1 MKTEMKSSLK
11 LFMRPFLVVLGF
23 MLLYALVH
31 AVLGFYGEKDS
42 ASISQNLEKT
52 EIERQNSALSPKQ
65 EEANTTTTATEEN
78 PTKDSPLPLETA
90 TQKQENKQEIK
101 QETKQENKQ
110 ETKQENKQ
118 ETKQENKQET
128 KQENKQETKQENK
141 QETKQEQEKENEP
154 KQNSAS
160 SVQNNQKTPTTPT
173 IGKKPL
179 EYKVA
184 VSGVN
189 VRAFP
194 STKGKI
200 LGSLA
205 KDKSVKVL
213 EIQND
218 WAKIEFSNETK
229 GYVFLKL
236 LKKAE

>member
-11 LFMRPFLVVLGF
+11 LFMWPLLVVLAF

-31 AVLGFYGEKDS
+31 AALGFYVKKDS
-42 ASISQNLEKT
+42 APISPNAEKT
-52 EIERQNSALSPKQ
+52 ETERPNSALSPK
-65 EEANTTTTATEEN
+65 EESNTTTTATEEN
-78 PTKDSPLPLETA
+78 PTKDSPLPLETT
-90 TQKQENKQEIK
+90 TQKQEI
-101 QETKQENKQ
+101 
-110 ETKQENKQ
+110 
-118 ETKQENKQET
+118 
-128 KQENKQETKQENK
+128 K

-154 KQNSAS
+154 KQNNTPPT
-160 SVQNNQKTPTTPT
+160 QNHQKAPTTLT

-200 LGSLA
+200 LGLLL
-205 KDKSVKVL
+205 KNKSVKVL

-218 WAKIEFSNETK
+218 WAEIEFSNETK

>member
-23 MLLYALVH
+23 MLLYALAH
-31 AVLGFYGEKDS
+31 AALGFYVKKDS
-42 ASISQNLEKT
+42 APISPNAEKT
-52 EIERQNSALSPKQ
+52 EIERQNSALSPK
-65 EEANTTTTATEEN
+65 EESNATTTATEEN
-78 PTKDSPLPLETA
+78 PTKDPPLPLETTA
-90 TQKQENKQEIK
+90 QEK
-101 QETKQENKQ
+101 ET
-110 ETKQENKQ
+110 
-118 ETKQENKQET
+118 
-128 KQENKQETKQENK
+128 K
-141 QETKQEQEKENEP
+141 QETKQEQEKENKP

-160 SVQNNQKTPTTPT
+160 PIQNNQKTPTISTM
-173 IGKKPL
+173 GKKPL

-200 LGSLA
+200 IGSLA

-218 WAKIEFSNETK
+218 WAEIEFSNKTK

-236 LKKAE
+236 LKKVE

>member
-1 MKTEMKSSLK
+1 MKSSLK
-11 LFMRPFLVVLGF
+11 LSMRPLLVVLAF

-31 AVLGFYGEKDS
+31 AALGFYVKKDS
-42 ASISQNLEKT
+42 APISPNAEKT
-52 EIERQNSALSPKQ
+52 ETERQNSALSPKQ

-90 TQKQENKQEIK
+90 AQEQEDKQEI
-101 QETKQENKQ
+101 
-110 ETKQENKQ
+110 
-118 ETKQENKQET
+118 
-128 KQENKQETKQENK
+128 
-141 QETKQEQEKENEP
+141 KQEQEKENES
-154 KQNSAS
+154 KQNSTPPI
-160 SVQNNQKTPTTPT
+160 QNHQKTPTTPT
-173 IGKKPL
+173 IGQKPL

-184 VSGVN
+184 VNSVN

-200 LGSLA
+200 IGSLA
-205 KDKSVKVL
+205 RDKSVKVL

-218 WAKIEFSNETK
+218 WAKIEFSNKTK

>member
-1 MKTEMKSSLK
+1 MKSSLK

-23 MLLYALVH
+23 MLLYALAH
-31 AVLGFYGEKDS
+31 AALGFYGEKDS

-52 EIERQNSALSPKQ
+52 EMERQNSALSPKQ
-65 EEANTTTTATEEN
+65 EETNTTTTATEEN
-78 PTKDSPLPLETA
+78 PTKDPPLPLETA
-90 TQKQENKQEIK
+90 TQKQETKQEI
-101 QETKQENKQ
+101 
-110 ETKQENKQ
+110 
-118 ETKQENKQET
+118 
-128 KQENKQETKQENK
+128 
-141 QETKQEQEKENEP
+141 KQEQEKENEP
-154 KQNSAS
+154 KQNSAPPI
-160 SVQNNQKTPTTPT
+160 QNHQKTLSTPT

>member
-11 LFMRPFLVVLGF
+11 LFVRPFLVVLGF

-31 AVLGFYGEKDS
+31 AALGFYGEKDS

-52 EIERQNSALSPKQ
+52 EMERQNSTLSPKQ
-65 EEANTTTTATEEN
+65 EETNTATTATEEN

-90 TQKQENKQEIK
+90 TQ
-101 QETKQENKQ
+101 
-110 ETKQENKQ
+110 
-118 ETKQENKQET
+118 
-128 KQENKQETKQENK
+128 KQETKQENK

-160 SVQNNQKTPTTPT
+160 LIQNHQKTLSTPT

-179 EYKVA
+179 EYKAA
-184 VSGVN
+184 VNSVN

>member
-1 MKTEMKSSLK
+1 MKTEMKSFLK
-11 LFMRPFLVVLGF
+11 LFMRPLLVVLAF

-31 AVLGFYGEKDS
+31 AALGFYVKKDS
-42 ASISQNLEKT
+42 APISPNAEKT
-52 EIERQNSALSPKQ
+52 ETERQNSTLSPKQ

-78 PTKDSPLPLETA
+78 PTKDTAPPLDTA
-90 TQKQENKQEIK
+90 AQKQE
-101 QETKQENKQ
+101 T
-110 ETKQENKQ
+110 
-118 ETKQENKQET
+118 
-128 KQENKQETKQENK
+128 K

-154 KQNSAS
+154 KQNNAS
-160 SVQNNQKTPTTPT
+160 PVQNDQKAPTTPLM
-173 IGKKPL
+173 GKKPL

-200 LGSLA
+200 LGLLL
-205 KDKSVKVL
+205 KNKSVKVL

-218 WAKIEFSNETK
+218 WAEIEFSHKTK
-229 GYVFLKL
+229 GYVLLKL

>member
-11 LFMRPFLVVLGF
+11 LFMQPLLVVLAF
-23 MLLYALVH
+23 MLLYALAHV
-31 AVLGFYGEKDS
+31 ALGFYVKKDS
-42 ASISQNLEKT
+42 TQTSPNVEKT
-52 EIERQNSALSPKQ
+52 ETERQNSALSPK
-65 EEANTTTTATEEN
+65 EEANATTTATEQN
-78 PTKDSPLPLETA
+78 PTKDTAPPLETTA
-90 TQKQENKQEIK
+90 QEK
-101 QETKQENKQ
+101 ET
-110 ETKQENKQ
+110 
-118 ETKQENKQET
+118 
-128 KQENKQETKQENK
+128 K
-141 QETKQEQEKENEP
+141 QETKQEQEKENDS
-154 KQNSAS
+154 KQDSVLP
-160 SVQNNQKTPTTPT
+160 VQNNQKTPTTPT
-173 IGKKPL
+173 MGKKPL

-200 LGSLA
+200 IGSLV

-218 WAKIEFSNETK
+218 WAEIEFSHETK

>member
-1 MKTEMKSSLK
+1 MKSSLK
-11 LFMRPFLVVLGF
+11 LFMRPFLVVLAF

-31 AVLGFYGEKDS
+31 AALGFYVKKDS
-42 ASISQNLEKT
+42 ASINQNLEKT
-52 EIERQNSALSPKQ
+52 ETERQNSALSPK
-65 EEANTTTTATEEN
+65 EEANTTTTIAEES
-78 PTKDSPLPLETA
+78 PTKDTAPPLETA
-90 TQKQENKQEIK
+90 AQKQEI
-101 QETKQENKQ
+101 
-110 ETKQENKQ
+110 
-118 ETKQENKQET
+118 
-128 KQENKQETKQENK
+128 
-141 QETKQEQEKENEP
+141 KQEQEKENES
-154 KQNSAS
+154 KQNSVPP
-160 SVQNNQKTPTTPT
+160 VQNNQKTPTTPL

-200 LGSLA
+200 LGLLL
-205 KDKSVKVL
+205 KNKSVKVL

-218 WAKIEFSNETK
+218 WAEIEFSNKTK

>member
-11 LFMRPFLVVLGF
+11 LFMRPLLVVLAF

-31 AVLGFYGEKDS
+31 AALGFYVKKDS
-42 ASISQNLEKT
+42 APISPNLEKT
-52 EIERQNSALSPKQ
+52 ETEHQNRTLSPKQ
-65 EEANTTTTATEEN
+65 EEANTTTTATEES
-78 PTKDSPLPLETA
+78 PTKDTAPPLETA
-90 TQKQENKQEIK
+90 AQEK
-101 QETKQENKQ
+101 
-110 ETKQENKQ
+110 
-118 ETKQENKQET
+118 
-128 KQENKQETKQENK
+128 
-141 QETKQEQEKENEP
+141 ETKQEQEKENEP
-154 KQNSAS
+154 KQD
-160 SVQNNQKTPTTPT
+160 SVSPTQNDQKTLTTPT
-173 IGKKPL
+173 MGKKPL

-200 LGSLA
+200 LGLLL
-205 KDKSVKVL
+205 KNKSVKVL

-218 WAKIEFSNETK
+218 WAEIEFSNKTK

>member
-31 AVLGFYGEKDS
+31 AALGFYVKKDS

-52 EIERQNSALSPKQ
+52 EIERQNSALPPKQ
-65 EEANTTTTATEEN
+65 EEANTTTTAAEEN
-78 PTKDSPLPLETA
+78 PTKDPPLPLETT
-90 TQKQENKQEIK
+90 TQEK
-101 QETKQENKQ
+101 
-110 ETKQENKQ
+110 
-118 ETKQENKQET
+118 
-128 KQENKQETKQENK
+128 ENK
-141 QETKQEQEKENEP
+141 QETKQEQEKETKP

-160 SVQNNQKTPTTPT
+160 PTQNHQKALTTPT
-173 IGKKPL
+173 MGKKPL

-200 LGSLA
+200 LGLLL
-205 KDKSVKVL
+205 KNKSVKVL

-218 WAKIEFSNETK
+218 WAEIEFSNKTK

>member
-1 MKTEMKSSLK
+1 MKSSLK

-23 MLLYALVH
+23 MLLYALAHV
-31 AVLGFYGEKDS
+31 ALGFYGEKDS

-52 EIERQNSALSPKQ
+52 EIERQSSALSPKQ
-65 EEANTTTTATEEN
+65 EESNTTTTATEEN
-78 PTKDSPLPLETA
+78 PTKDPPLPLETP
-90 TQKQENKQEIK
+90 TQEK
-101 QETKQENKQ
+101 
-110 ETKQENKQ
+110 
-118 ETKQENKQET
+118 
-128 KQENKQETKQENK
+128 ENK

-154 KQNSAS
+154 KQNSAPPI
-160 SVQNNQKTPTTPT
+160 QNHQKTLSTPT

-179 EYKVA
+179 EYKAA
-184 VSGVN
+184 VNSVN

-205 KDKSVKVL
+205 KNKSVKVL

>member
-1 MKTEMKSSLK
+1 MKSSLK
-11 LFMRPFLVVLGF
+11 LFMQPLLVVLAF
-23 MLLYALVH
+23 MLLYALAH
-31 AVLGFYGEKDS
+31 AALGFYVKKDS
-42 ASISQNLEKT
+42 APISPNVEKT

-65 EEANTTTTATEEN
+65 EEANTATTATEEN
-78 PTKDSPLPLETA
+78 PTKDTAPPLETTA
-90 TQKQENKQEIK
+90 QEK
-101 QETKQENKQ
+101 ET
-110 ETKQENKQ
+110 
-118 ETKQENKQET
+118 
-128 KQENKQETKQENK
+128 K

-154 KQNSAS
+154 KQD
-160 SVQNNQKTPTTPT
+160 SVPPIQNNQKTPTTPLM
-173 IGKKPL
+173 GKKPL

-200 LGSLA
+200 LGLLL
-205 KDKSVKVL
+205 KNKSVKVL

-218 WAKIEFSNETK
+218 WAEIEFSNKTK

>member
-1 MKTEMKSSLK
+1 MKSSLK
-11 LFMRPFLVVLGF
+11 LFVRPFLVVLGF
-23 MLLYALVH
+23 MLLYALAH
-31 AVLGFYGEKDS
+31 AALGFYAKKDS
-42 ASISQNLEKT
+42 ASISQILEKT
-52 EIERQNSALSPKQ
+52 EIERQNSALLPKQ

-78 PTKDSPLPLETA
+78 PAKDSPLPLETP
-90 TQKQENKQEIK
+90 TQEK
-101 QETKQENKQ
+101 
-110 ETKQENKQ
+110 
-118 ETKQENKQET
+118 
-128 KQENKQETKQENK
+128 ENK

-160 SVQNNQKTPTTPT
+160 PTQNHQKTLSTPT

-184 VSGVN
+184 VNSVN

-218 WAKIEFSNETK
+218 WAKIEFSNKTK

>member
-11 LFMRPFLVVLGF
+11 LFVQPFLVVLAF
-23 MLLYALVH
+23 MLLYALAH
-31 AVLGFYGEKDS
+31 AALGFYAKKDS
-42 ASISQNLEKT
+42 VQINQNLEKT
-52 EIERQNSALSPKQ
+52 ETERPNSVLSPKQ
-65 EEANTTTTATEEN
+65 EEANTTATAREEN
-78 PTKDSPLPLETA
+78 PTKDPLLPLETT
-90 TQKQENKQEIK
+90 TQEK
-101 QETKQENKQ
+101 ETKQEN
-110 ETKQENKQ
+110 
-118 ETKQENKQET
+118 
-128 KQENKQETKQENK
+128 
-141 QETKQEQEKENEP
+141 KQEQEKENEP
-154 KQNSAS
+154 KQNSVPP
-160 SVQNNQKTPTTPT
+160 VQNNQKTPTTPT

-200 LGSLA
+200 LGLLA
-205 KDKSVKVL
+205 KNKSVKVL

-218 WAKIEFSNETK
+218 WAEIEFSNKTK

>member
-1 MKTEMKSSLK
+1 M
-11 LFMRPFLVVLGF
+11 
-23 MLLYALVH
+23 LYALAH
-31 AVLGFYGEKDS
+31 AALGFYGEKDS
-42 ASISQNLEKT
+42 ALISQNLEKT
-52 EIERQNSALSPKQ
+52 EIERQNSTLSPKQ
-65 EEANTTTTATEEN
+65 EETNTTTTATEEN
-78 PTKDSPLPLETA
+78 PTKDPPLPLETA
-90 TQKQENKQEIK
+90 TQ
-101 QETKQENKQ
+101 KQENKQ

-118 ETKQENKQET
+118 ETKQENKQE
-128 KQENKQETKQENK
+128 NK

-154 KQNSAS
+154 KQNSALPI
-160 SVQNNQKTPTTPT
+160 QNHQKTLTTPT

-179 EYKVA
+179 EYKAA
-184 VSGVN
+184 VNSVN

-205 KDKSVKVL
+205 KNKSVKVL

>member
-11 LFMRPFLVVLGF
+11 LFMRPFLVVLAF
-23 MLLYALVH
+23 MLLYALAH
-31 AVLGFYGEKDS
+31 AALGFYVKKDS
-42 ASISQNLEKT
+42 ASINQNLEKT
-52 EIERQNSALSPKQ
+52 EIERQNSALPPKQ
-65 EEANTTTTATEEN
+65 EEANATTTATEEN

-90 TQKQENKQEIK
+90 AQEKENKQEIK
-101 QETKQENKQ
+101 QE
-110 ETKQENKQ
+110 
-118 ETKQENKQET
+118 
-128 KQENKQETKQENK
+128 
-141 QETKQEQEKENEP
+141 QEKENES
-154 KQNSAS
+154 KQD
-160 SVQNNQKTPTTPT
+160 SVSPTQNNQKTPTIPT
-173 IGKKPL
+173 IEKKPL

-200 LGSLA
+200 LGLLL
-205 KDKSVKVL
+205 KNKSVKVL

-218 WAKIEFSNETK
+218 WAEIEFSNKTK

>member
-11 LFMRPFLVVLGF
+11 LFMRPFLVVLAF
-23 MLLYALVH
+23 MLLYALAH
-31 AVLGFYGEKDS
+31 AALGFYVKKDS
-42 ASISQNLEKT
+42 APISPNLEKT
-52 EIERQNSALSPKQ
+52 ETERQNSALSPKQ

-78 PTKDSPLPLETA
+78 PTKDTAPPLETA
-90 TQKQENKQEIK
+90 AQEK
-101 QETKQENKQ
+101 
-110 ETKQENKQ
+110 
-118 ETKQENKQET
+118 
-128 KQENKQETKQENK
+128 
-141 QETKQEQEKENEP
+141 ETKQEQEKENEP
-154 KQNSAS
+154 KQDSVS
-160 SVQNNQKTPTTPT
+160 PVQNNQKTPTTPLM
-173 IGKKPL
+173 GKKPL

-184 VSGVN
+184 VNSVN

-200 LGSLA
+200 IGSLA

-218 WAKIEFSNETK
+218 WAEIEFSNKTK

>member
-11 LFMRPFLVVLGF
+11 LFMRPSLVVLAF

-31 AVLGFYGEKDS
+31 AMLGFYVKKDS
-42 ASISQNLEKT
+42 APISPNLEKT
-52 EIERQNSALSPKQ
+52 EIERQNNALSPKQ
-65 EEANTTTTATEEN
+65 EESNATTTATEES
-78 PTKDSPLPLETA
+78 PTKDTAPPLETTA
-90 TQKQENKQEIK
+90 QEK
-101 QETKQENKQ
+101 ET
-110 ETKQENKQ
+110 
-118 ETKQENKQET
+118 
-128 KQENKQETKQENK
+128 K

-154 KQNSAS
+154 KQDSVS
-160 SVQNNQKTPTTPT
+160 PVQNNQKTPTTPLM
-173 IGKKPL
+173 GKKPL

-189 VRAFP
+189 VRTFP

-200 LGSLA
+200 IGSLT

-218 WAKIEFSNETK
+218 WAEIEFSNKTK

>member
-1 MKTEMKSSLK
+1 
-11 LFMRPFLVVLGF
+11 

-31 AVLGFYGEKDS
+31 AALGFYAKKDS
-42 ASISQNLEKT
+42 APISPNVEKT
-52 EIERQNSALSPKQ
+52 ETERQNSVLSPK
-65 EEANTTTTATEEN
+65 EANATTTATEEN

-90 TQKQENKQEIK
+90 AQEK
-101 QETKQENKQ
+101 ETKQEI
-110 ETKQENKQ
+110 
-118 ETKQENKQET
+118 
-128 KQENKQETKQENK
+128 
-141 QETKQEQEKENEP
+141 KQEQEKENEP
-154 KQNSAS
+154 KQD
-160 SVQNNQKTPTTPT
+160 SVSPTQNHQKTLSTPT
-173 IGKKPL
+173 IGQKPL

-184 VSGVN
+184 VNSVN

-200 LGSLA
+200 IGSLA

-218 WAKIEFSNETK
+218 WAKIEFSNKTK

>member
-11 LFMRPFLVVLGF
+11 LFAQPLLVVLAF

-31 AVLGFYGEKDS
+31 AALGFYVKKDS
-42 ASISQNLEKT
+42 APINQNLEKSET
-52 EIERQNSALSPKQ
+52 ERQNSTLSPK
-65 EEANTTTTATEEN
+65 EETNATTTATEQN
-78 PTKDSPLPLETA
+78 PTKDTAPPLDTA
-90 TQKQENKQEIK
+90 TQKQEI
-101 QETKQENKQ
+101 
-110 ETKQENKQ
+110 
-118 ETKQENKQET
+118 
-128 KQENKQETKQENK
+128 K
-141 QETKQEQEKENEP
+141 QETKQEQEKENDS
-154 KQNSAS
+154 KQNSVS
-160 SVQNNQKTPTTPT
+160 PVQNDQKTPTTST
-173 IGKKPL
+173 MGKKPL

-200 LGSLA
+200 IGSLI
-205 KDKSVKVL
+205 KNKSVKVL

-218 WAKIEFSNETK
+218 WAEIEFSHETK

>member
-1 MKTEMKSSLK
+1 M
-11 LFMRPFLVVLGF
+11 
-23 MLLYALVH
+23 LYALAH
-31 AVLGFYGEKDS
+31 AALGFYAKKDS

-65 EEANTTTTATEEN
+65 EEANTPPTATEES
-78 PTKDSPLPLETA
+78 PTKDPPLPLETA
-90 TQKQENKQEIK
+90 TQKQETKQEIK
-101 QETKQENKQ
+101 QEI
-110 ETKQENKQ
+110 
-118 ETKQENKQET
+118 
-128 KQENKQETKQENK
+128 
-141 QETKQEQEKENEP
+141 KQEQEKENEP

-160 SVQNNQKTPTTPT
+160 PVQNNQKTPTTPLM
-173 IGKKPL
+173 GKKPL

-205 KDKSVKVL
+205 KNKSVKVL

-218 WAKIEFSNETK
+218 WAEIEFSNETK

>member
-1 MKTEMKSSLK
+1 MKSSLK

-31 AVLGFYGEKDS
+31 VALGFYGEKDS

-52 EIERQNSALSPKQ
+52 EMERQNSALSLKQ

-90 TQKQENKQEIK
+90 TQKQE
-101 QETKQENKQ
+101 T
-110 ETKQENKQ
+110 
-118 ETKQENKQET
+118 
-128 KQENKQETKQENK
+128 K
-141 QETKQEQEKENEP
+141 QETKQEQEKENES

-160 SVQNNQKTPTTPT
+160 PVQNNQKTLSTPT

-179 EYKVA
+179 EYKAA

-205 KDKSVKVL
+205 KNKSVKVL

>member
-31 AVLGFYGEKDS
+31 AALGFYGEKDS

-52 EIERQNSALSPKQ
+52 EIERQNSALSSKQ
-65 EEANTTTTATEEN
+65 EETNTATTATEEN

-90 TQKQENKQEIK
+90 TQKQENKQE
-101 QETKQENKQ
+101 
-110 ETKQENKQ
+110 
-118 ETKQENKQET
+118 
-128 KQENKQETKQENK
+128 
-141 QETKQEQEKENEP
+141 TKQEQEKENEP

-160 SVQNNQKTPTTPT
+160 PIQNNQKALSTPT

-179 EYKVA
+179 EYKAA

-205 KDKSVKVL
+205 KNKSVKVL

>member
-11 LFMRPFLVVLGF
+11 LFMRPLLVVLGF
-23 MLLYALVH
+23 MLLYALAH
-31 AVLGFYGEKDS
+31 AALGFYVKKDS
-42 ASISQNLEKT
+42 APINQNLEKT
-52 EIERQNSALSPKQ
+52 ETERQNSALPPKQ

-78 PTKDSPLPLETA
+78 PTKDTAPPLDTAAQEKET
-90 TQKQENKQEIK
+90 
-101 QETKQENKQ
+101 
-110 ETKQENKQ
+110 
-118 ETKQENKQET
+118 
-128 KQENKQETKQENK
+128 K

-154 KQNSAS
+154 KQNSVS
-160 SVQNNQKTPTTPT
+160 PVQNDQKAPT
-173 IGKKPL
+173 ISTMGKKPL

-184 VSGVN
+184 VNSVN

-200 LGSLA
+200 IGSLA
-205 KDKSVKVL
+205 RDKSVKVL

-218 WAKIEFSNETK
+218 WAKIEFSNKTK

>member
-1 MKTEMKSSLK
+1 MKSSLK

-31 AVLGFYGEKDS
+31 AALGFYGEKDS

-65 EEANTTTTATEEN
+65 EEANATTTATEEN
-78 PTKDSPLPLETA
+78 PTKDPPLPLEIA
-90 TQKQENKQEIK
+90 TQ
-101 QETKQENKQ
+101 
-110 ETKQENKQ
+110 
-118 ETKQENKQET
+118 
-128 KQENKQETKQENK
+128 KQENK

-154 KQNSAS
+154 KQNSTS
-160 SVQNNQKTPTTPT
+160 PIQNNQKILSTPT

-179 EYKVA
+179 EYKTA
-184 VSGVN
+184 VNSVN

-205 KDKSVKVL
+205 KNKSVKVL

>member
-11 LFMRPFLVVLGF
+11 LFMRPFLVVLAF
-23 MLLYALVH
+23 MLLYALAH
-31 AVLGFYGEKDS
+31 AALGFYVKKDS
-42 ASISQNLEKT
+42 TPINQNLEKT
-52 EIERQNSALSPKQ
+52 EIERQNRALSPKQ
-65 EEANTTTTATEEN
+65 EEASTTTTATEEN
-78 PTKDSPLPLETA
+78 PTKDPLLPLETA
-90 TQKQENKQEIK
+90 AQEKENEQEI
-101 QETKQENKQ
+101 
-110 ETKQENKQ
+110 
-118 ETKQENKQET
+118 
-128 KQENKQETKQENK
+128 
-141 QETKQEQEKENEP
+141 KQEQEKENEP

-160 SVQNNQKTPTTPT
+160 PTQNHQKTLTTPT
-173 IGKKPL
+173 IEKKPL

-184 VSGVN
+184 VNSVN

-200 LGSLA
+200 IGSLA

-218 WAKIEFSNETK
+218 WAKIEFSNKTK

>member
-11 LFMRPFLVVLGF
+11 LFMRPFLVVLAF

-31 AVLGFYGEKDS
+31 AALGFYVKKDS
-42 ASISQNLEKT
+42 APISPNVEKT
-52 EIERQNSALSPKQ
+52 EMERQNSALSPKQ
-65 EEANTTTTATEEN
+65 EEANTTTTIAEEN

-90 TQKQENKQEIK
+90 AQEK
-101 QETKQENKQ
+101 
-110 ETKQENKQ
+110 
-118 ETKQENKQET
+118 
-128 KQENKQETKQENK
+128 ENK

-154 KQNSAS
+154 KQNSVPP
-160 SVQNNQKTPTTPT
+160 VQNNQKAHTTST
-173 IGKKPL
+173 MGKKPL

-200 LGSLA
+200 LGLLL
-205 KDKSVKVL
+205 KNKSVKVL

-218 WAKIEFSNETK
+218 WAEIEFSNKTK

>member
-31 AVLGFYGEKDS
+31 AALGFYGEKDS
-42 ASISQNLEKT
+42 AKISQNLEQTKT
-52 EIERQNSALSPKQ
+52 ERQNSALSPKQ
-65 EEANTTTTATEEN
+65 EETNTTTTATEEN
-78 PTKDSPLPLETA
+78 PTKDSPLPLETT
-90 TQKQENKQEIK
+90 TQKQEIK
-101 QETKQENKQ
+101 QETKQD
-110 ETKQENKQ
+110 
-118 ETKQENKQET
+118 
-128 KQENKQETKQENK
+128 
-141 QETKQEQEKENEP
+141 QEKENEP
-154 KQNSAS
+154 QQNSVS
-160 SVQNNQKTPTTPT
+160 PVQNHQKTLSTPT

-179 EYKVA
+179 EYKAA
-184 VSGVN
+184 VNSVN

-200 LGSLA
+200 IGSLA